1 MIGLLLRG
9 PRTLR
14 LRLPYFG
21 GLLLLMACALVVWAT
36 QRVTADQMVQ
46 RENAHLG
53 ELAQLFGGVLAGRVA
68 AGDMA
73 DLDREAQQLRQALA
87 LDYVVVL
94 DNDQRPLA
102 AVGWDMTRMLPPRH
116 EDFGQVTAGLARF
129 DGAVALRSG
138 SDAVGVALFGIDTA
152 SFHQAR
158 NRALW
163 RAVGAAALVMVLGL
177 ALFAEMGRR
186 MSGVLGAL
194 ADGAEDLAAG
204 RTAGK
209 LPVHGSAEMAALT
222 RAINLVGERVRAVQR
237 ERRNIE
243 ERFHV
248 VTDYAESIEMWLNMA
263 GRLIWIS
270 PSVERITGRPVQDCL
285 LAGNIADLLV
295 YSKDRRHALETA
307 MRVRFAERGEGVE
320 LRLLRRDGSLVWVCM
335 SWHVLR
341 REDGSNNGVRVSAN
355 VIQSRKEAELKLLE
369 TVAELRRAERQKE
382 YYLSRT
388 SEERSRLESLL
399 NLMRVAVLF
408 IGRDD
413 RVQFCNRVF
422 VRLWG
427 LAEDESLNGVRGE
440 VLLARTS
447 ALRADDAAFRRDME
461 QAVAEECKG
470 AQPSFEVALT
480 DGRVLEVVSTC
491 VGGAGDEACVGRIWI
506 FEDITEHKRAA
517 EQLQRLAERDPLTN
531 LYNRRRFHEELERM
545 VAEASRR
552 GAVLGV
558 MAFDLDGFKPVNDI
572 FGHQAGDQVLER
584 VAQAVAAV
592 VRRNEM
598 FFRTGGDEFA
608 ILAPESGEREMIG
621 LARRVLHRVADQRF
635 QFDGRDA
642 KVTASV
648 GIAIFPEH
656 SKDIE
661 GIVAHAD
668 QAMYQAKANGRNRW
682 EIYSC
687 PEVL

>member
-14 LRLPYFG
+14 LRLPYYG
-21 GLLLLMACALVVWAT
+21 GLLLLMASVLVVWAT
-36 QRVTADQMVQ
+36 HRVTADQMVQ
-46 RENAHLG
+46 RENARLG
-53 ELAQLFGGVLAGRVA
+53 ELQQLFGGVLAGRVT
-68 AGDMA
+68 AGNVA
-73 DLDREAQQLRQALA
+73 DLEREAQQLRQALA
-87 LDYVVVL
+87 LDYLVVL
-94 DNDQRPLA
+94 DTDQRPLA
-102 AVGWDMTRMLPPRH
+102 AVGWDMARMLPPRH
-116 EDFGQVTAGLARF
+116 EDFRQVLAGLGRF
-129 DGAVALRSG
+129 DGAVPLASRG
-138 SDAVGVALFGIDTA
+138 QAVGVALFGIDA
-152 SFHQAR
+152 APFHQAR

-163 RAVGAAALVMVLGL
+163 RAVGAAALVMVFGL

-186 MSGVLGAL
+186 MSGVLRVL
-194 ADGAEDLAAG
+194 ADGADDLAAG

-222 RAINLVGERVRAVQR
+222 RAINLVGERVRTVQR

-248 VTDYAESIEMWLNMA
+248 ATDYAESIEMWLNMA

-270 PSVERITGRPVQDCL
+270 PSVERITGIPVQDCL
-285 LAGNIADLLV
+285 LAGNVADLLV

-307 MRVRFAERGEGVE
+307 MRVRFADRGEGVE
-320 LRLLRRDGSLVWVCM
+320 LRLQRRDASLVWVCM

-369 TVAELRRAERQKE
+369 TVAELRRTERQKE

-422 VRLWG
+422 QRLWG
-427 LAEDESLNGVRGE
+427 LAEDESLNGVRDE
-440 VLLARTS
+440 ALLARTS
-447 ALRADDAAFRRDME
+447 ALRADDASFRRDME
-461 QAVAEECKG
+461 HAVAEECKG
-470 AQPSFEVALT
+470 TQPTFEVALT

-491 VGGAGDEACVGRIWI
+491 VGGAGDDGCVGRIWI
-506 FEDITEHKRAA
+506 FEDITEQKRAA

-531 LYNRRRFHEELERM
+531 LFNRRRFHEELERM

-584 VAQAVAAV
+584 VAQAVGAV

-621 LARRVLHRVADQRF
+621 LARRVLHRVADLHFR
-635 QFDGRDA
+635 FDGREA